1 MGARSSRFAVAL
13 HALAIIARRGGE
25 PASSEWIAESVG
37 TNPVVIRRALAPLRE
52 AGIIT
57 SVAGAAGGFLLAK
70 PADTIA
76 LSQIWVAVE
85 PEGFACHGGAEDC
98 PVAAGL
104 PPILAEIGR
113 DMDRAIETSLRAWRL
128 SDVTRRLCEEMQALA
143 RQGSC

>member
-52 AGIIT
+52 AGLIT

-70 PADTIA
+70 PAEAIG
-76 LSQIWVAVE
+76 LNQVWSAVE

-98 PVAAGL
+98 PVAASL
-104 PPILAEIGR
+104 PPILAEIGQDR
-113 DMDRAIETSLRAWRL
+113 DRAIEVSLRAWRL
-128 SDVTRRLCEEMQALA
+128 SDVTRRLCEEMTAKGA
-143 RQGSC
+143 C